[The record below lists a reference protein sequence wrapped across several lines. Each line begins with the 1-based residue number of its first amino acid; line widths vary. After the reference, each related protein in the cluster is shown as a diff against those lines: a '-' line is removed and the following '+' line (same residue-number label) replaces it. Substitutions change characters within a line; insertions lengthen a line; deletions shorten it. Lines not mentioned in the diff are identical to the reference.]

1 MSNELAVFSP
11 RTLAEAKDL
20 AAQLATARTLP
31 EALQKS
37 PADILATIMAG
48 AELGLA
54 PMQSIR
60 AIVLIK
66 GKPTLSADAM
76 GALTKSRSDIC
87 EYLRLVESTP
97 TKATYETKRKGE
109 SQPTTMSF
117 TIEDAQRAG
126 LVAPGG
132 MYIKYPAPMLRARC
146 QSSIC
151 RAVYPDLLLGVY
163 DPEEL
168 AYGVDVAP
176 SPTHA
181 VTIATVVAPPL
192 ASPPPNRAPG
202 DNVEDAALVTP
213 EAHEA
218 DAASTIDKCLTWIA
232 LAQTPK
238 DLEKILPRITLL
250 PKAEQAAARLPYVA
264 RRKEL
269 MAAGVAK

>member
-20 AAQLATARTLP
+20 ATQLSTARTLP

-76 GALTKSRSDIC
+76 GALVKSRPDVC
-87 EYLRLVESTP
+87 EYLRIVETTP
-97 TKATYETKRKGE
+97 TRATYETKRKGE
-109 SQPTTMSF
+109 PKPTTMSF
-117 TIEDAQRAG
+117 TIEDAARAG
-126 LVAPGG
+126 LVTTGG
-132 MYIKYPAPMLRARC
+132 MYQKYPAQMLRARC
-146 QSSIC
+146 QSGIC

-163 DPEEL
+163 DQDEL
-168 AYGVDVAP
+168 DAAIDVTP
-176 SPTHA
+176 SPVPTPSNAHA
-181 VTIATVVAPPL
+181 ATVASAVAPP
-192 ASPPPNRAPG
+192 ASPPAPSS
-202 DNVEDAALVTP
+202 DIEDAAFVSTTVTAEP
-213 EAHEA
+213 SQLER
-218 DAASTIDKCLTWIA
+218 CLAWIA
-232 LAQTPK
+232 EAQAPK
-238 DLEKILPRITLL
+238 DLEKILPRITAL
-250 PKAEQAAARLPYVA
+250 PKAEQVAARAPYVA

-269 MAAGVAK
+269 MAVAR